1 LGEKQKNKQEK
12 KIKTKEDKGEEL
24 RLDYRLLMHE
34 IIKKGDH
41 YIVVA
46 ESFYPDYKYA
56 NFSPWGG
63 AGAMFG
69 GGLLS
74 PWNMLYNPYRWGYGN
89 YGLYSPFSSYYSP
102 WGYRGFNSFSNTQQF
117 DGWIYTH
124 AVIAELDE
132 KGNLLWDHSIDL
144 NNIKEDKLIQKI
156 KTSLHGDV
164 LTLSYQR
171 GNNIISKYIS
181 AQGQAGE
188 EKVQELIT
196 QNDGDK
202 IRSQEKS
209 DLNFWYGNNFLASGN
224 QIINNLEEGRR
235 AVYFLTKIPLNP

>member
-1 LGEKQKNKQEK
+1 
-12 KIKTKEDKGEEL
+12 
-24 RLDYRLLMHE
+24 
-34 IIKKGDH
+34 
-41 YIVVA
+41 
-46 ESFYPDYKYA
+46 
-56 NFSPWGG
+56 
-63 AGAMFG
+63 
-69 GGLLS
+69 
-74 PWNMLYNPYRWGYGN
+74 
-89 YGLYSPFSSYYSP
+89 
-102 WGYRGFNSFSNTQQF
+102 
-117 DGWIYTH
+117 
-124 AVIAELDE
+124 
-132 KGNLLWDHSIDL
+132 
-144 NNIKEDKLIQKI
+144 
-156 KTSLHGDV
+156 